1 MTGDLIRP
9 VDRLTLVELQRI
21 CICVRV
27 CRLQIDRNL
36 MELQEKLRVHDHE
49 NASDREALL
58 HMANDMYLTGS
69 ALRKL
74 DRMVREYKP

>member
-9 VDRLTLVELQRI
+9 VDRLTLVELERI
-21 CICVRV
+21 CVCVRV

-36 MELQEKLRVHDHE
+36 MEMQEKLRVHDHE
-49 NASDREALL
+49 NAIDREALL
-58 HMANDMYLTGS
+58 HLSNDMFLTGS

-74 DRMVREYKP
+74 DRMAREYKP